1 MRIADLNADF
11 RGKPTP
17 TNVLSWPAEERGA
30 ATDGDLPLAVEPD
43 FDGALELGD
52 IAIAYDTC
60 AREAIDAN
68 KSLEDHLRHLV
79 VHGVLHLLG
88 YDHIRDLDAT
98 VMEALEV
105 EILGNM
111 GLDNPYRLNHS
122 L

>member
-1 MRIADLNADF
+1 
-11 RGKPTP
+11 
-17 TNVLSWPAEERGA
+17 VLSWPTEDLAAAEPGGQPQLPEADVTGEIQL
-30 ATDGDLPLAVEPD
+30 GDL
-43 FDGALELGD
+43 
-52 IAIAYDTC
+52 AIAYDTC
-60 AREAIDAN
+60 AREANDAN
-68 KSLEDHLRHLV
+68 KPLSDHLRHLV

-111 GLDNPYRLNHS
+111 GLDNPYTINGS